1 MPIKRRWNVR
11 AIALI
16 GWLVIV
22 GAFLVW
28 QGLGL
33 VYAPEWPTMSQLFRD
48 FMEPLAGRIIML
60 GLWLWLGWHLFI
72 RGWGFF
78 LRG

>member
-1 MPIKRRWNVR
+1 MRVV
-11 AIALI
+11 ALV

-22 GAFLVW
+22 GLFLTW
-28 QGLGL
+28 QGLAL

-72 RGWGFF
+72 RGWNFF
-78 LRG
+78 LRS